1 MEQNLNLNVNPYKF
15 INKVKSIKVINRK
28 LIMRSNKILITGSS
42 GLFGSNLIKC
52 LEAKNYNVIGTSLKS
67 KSSYKCD
74 LTKYLETKKMILQIE
89 PDFIINLVA
98 MTNVDDC
105 EKNSHKA
112 YELNVTTIKNIVQSL
127 ENKKIKYL

>member
-1 MEQNLNLNVNPYKF
+1 
-15 INKVKSIKVINRK
+15 
-28 LIMRSNKILITGSS
+28 
-42 GLFGSNLIKC
+42 
-52 LEAKNYNVIGTSLKS
+52 
-67 KSSYKCD
+67 
-74 LTKYLETKKMILQIE
+74 MILQIQ

-105 EKNSHKA
+105 EKNSYKA